1 MLQHSRWSGFQTLT
15 IITERFILDVAA
27 VLDPPLVTLKKC
39 HKHKTADFFSK
50 KKLSGRGTS
59 ILDLKVAQD
68 IIIFDIF
75 DLTLSFISGITYL
88 VKQLTL
94 ISSTR

>member
-1 MLQHSRWSGFQTLT
+1 MVDNKIALILGFIFL
-15 IITERFILDVAA
+15 RGGGGS
-27 VLDPPLVTLKKC
+27 
-39 HKHKTADFFSK
+39 FFFK

-59 ILDLKVAQD
+59 ILDLRVAQD
-68 IIIFDIF
+68 MIIFDIF
-75 DLTLSFISGITYL
+75 DLTLSFISKITYL